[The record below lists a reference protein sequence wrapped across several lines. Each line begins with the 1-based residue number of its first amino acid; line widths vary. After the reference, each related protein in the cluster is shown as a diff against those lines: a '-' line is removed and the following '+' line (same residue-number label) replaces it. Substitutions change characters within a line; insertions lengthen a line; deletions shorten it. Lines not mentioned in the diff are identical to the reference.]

1 MTRRNDDDLPSIATA
16 GDVAQLANVSQSAVS
31 RAFTPGAS
39 VAPET
44 RKRIMAAAEKL
55 GYSPDMIARS
65 LMRGRSSIVG
75 VGVGNLANPFLSAAL
90 DLLVSRLA
98 EVGLRVLLF
107 PTDDTSVTNFPG
119 REVLQYRL
127 DALLMLATAVSP
139 RLAEQCARARVP
151 VVLFNRQAPED
162 GDASSI
168 SGDNEGGGRSVAAFL
183 AAGQHERFAY
193 ISGIEASLAS
203 QEREAAFSAYLLE
216 NGLAPPV
223 VEQGEFT
230 YQGAAAA
237 TRRLLLRKERPDAIF
252 CANDLTA
259 IAAIDVSRTEFGLS
273 VGRDVSIVGFDDIA
287 LAGWPSYS
295 LTTYGLSTKQLVDET
310 VATIQAVRNG
320 SQPRRTI
327 VTGGLVIR
335 SSARVPQSVL

>member
-90 DLLVSRLA
+90 DLLISRLA

-151 VVLFNRQAPED
+151 VVQGVRPAP
-162 GDASSI
+162 G
-168 SGDNEGGGRSVAAFL
+168 
-183 AAGQHERFAY
+183 
-193 ISGIEASLAS
+193 
-203 QEREAAFSAYLLE
+203 
-216 NGLAPPV
+216 
-223 VEQGEFT
+223 
-230 YQGAAAA
+230 
-237 TRRLLLRKERPDAIF
+237 PDA
-252 CANDLTA
+252 
-259 IAAIDVSRTEFGLS
+259 RP
-273 VGRDVSIVGFDDIA
+273 
-287 LAGWPSYS
+287 LA
-295 LTTYGLSTKQLVDET
+295 Q
-310 VATIQAVRNG
+310 
-320 SQPRRTI
+320 
-327 VTGGLVIR
+327 
-335 SSARVPQSVL
+335 